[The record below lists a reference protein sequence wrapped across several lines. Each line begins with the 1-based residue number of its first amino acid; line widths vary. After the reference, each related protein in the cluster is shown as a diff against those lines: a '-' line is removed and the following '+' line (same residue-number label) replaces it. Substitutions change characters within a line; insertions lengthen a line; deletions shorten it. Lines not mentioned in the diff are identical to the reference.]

1 MDKEKQDKPQLR
13 GLYGRLNISVKTL
26 DKVII
31 FGVVAIVAVLTLGL
45 SKRGY
50 EIRFDSL
57 GGTAVESQKLMY
69 GDRIKPPAVPT
80 REGYRFKGWYKD
92 KECTSPWNMETDTV
106 TEKMN
111 LYASWEVK

>member
-1 MDKEKQDKPQLR
+1 MEQQKNDKPQLR
-13 GLYGRLNISVKTL
+13 GLYGKIHISVKTL

-31 FGVVAIVAVLTLGL
+31 GGIIAIVLVLSLGL

-57 GGTAVESQKLMY
+57 GGTPVQSQKHMY
-69 GDRIKPPAVPT
+69 GEKLTPTGIPT
-80 REGYRFKGWYKD
+80 REGYRFKGWYRD
-92 KECTSPWNMETDTV
+92 KECTLPWNLETDTV